1 MPSPRVGPRHD
12 RGLDAGVAPGRT
24 VFHAMDMD
32 IDVVLGIKDIVGLLR
47 EATPLRIHLTDRDED
62 RRWVELEQPTEIS
75 LLPNLGIRVVSS
87 GRIRYEIAG
96 IQLPFVIRRLQVLL
110 QPVVVAA
117 GTHERLD
124 FKLGVEQADLE
135 NVPALADRVL
145 VSAVNDALSPER
157 LGTFWNFGRLLERAL
172 HLPERFEP
180 LHQFLLQ
187 APAGQVTITDTE
199 VRLRL
204 RLGLAC
210 SRSKARPGDE

>member
-1 MPSPRVGPRHD
+1 M
-12 RGLDAGVAPGRT
+12 A
-24 VFHAMDMD
+24 MD

-47 EATPLRIHLTDRDED
+47 EATPLRIHLTDGDED

-75 LLPNLGIRVVSS
+75 LVPNLGIRLVSS

-96 IQLPFVIRRLQVLL
+96 IQLPFVIRRLQLLL

-117 GTHERLD
+117 GGTHERLD

-157 LGTFWNFGRLLERAL
+157 LGMFWSFGRTLERAL

-187 APAGQVTITDTE
+187 NPAGQVTITDTE

-210 SRSKARPGDE
+210 SRSKARPGDD

>member
-1 MPSPRVGPRHD
+1 
-12 RGLDAGVAPGRT
+12 
-24 VFHAMDMD
+24 MD

-47 EATPLRIHLTDRDED
+47 EATPLRIHLIDRDED
-62 RRWVELEQPTEIS
+62 RRWVELEQPSEIS
-75 LLPNLGIRVVSS
+75 LVPNLGIRVVSS

-96 IQLPFVIRRLQVLL
+96 IQLPFVIRRLQLLL
-110 QPVVVAA
+110 QPAVVPAG

-135 NVPALADRVL
+135 NVPALADRML

-157 LGTFWNFGRLLERAL
+157 LGTFWSFGRMLERAL

-187 APAGQVTITDTE
+187 DPAGQVTITDTE